1 MFAPRKVP
9 LQTYPGRKYYD
20 FLIIIDI
27 VDKAILDMK
36 LLCFMFSSIF
46 TSVLFVGLDRAQ
58 NTKYIEMQ
66 MRNTE
71 ARRSFGVTRKTK
83 QCARSHFVQQ

>member
-9 LQTYPGRKYYD
+9 LQTNPGRKCYD
-20 FLIIIDI
+20 TLIII
-27 VDKAILDMK
+27 VDKAIMVMK

-46 TSVLFVGLDRAQ
+46 LSVLFVGLDHAQ

-71 ARRSFGVTRKTK
+71 ASSRSFGVTRKTK
-83 QCARSHFVQQ
+83 QCARSHFIQQ